1 MAEGR
6 NEPRSVHF
14 GDLSSTPAL
23 QKKILRLEDKTC
35 RVCFSFNP
43 LLFLGTGGEKEKELG
58 KMAKGTRERKNL
70 HHQFFTFDRE
80 EAFLGGN
87 ERRRGKIIRQ
97 SEKPNGRA
105 PGCAPPK
112 SWREPAAAREA
123 YNDNDND
130 DGFECK
136 SS

>member
-1 MAEGR
+1 MFA
-6 NEPRSVHF
+6 F
-14 GDLSSTPAL
+14 LLTLSSFPE
-23 QKKILRLEDKTC
+23 R
-35 RVCFSFNP
+35 
-43 LLFLGTGGEKEKELG
+43 GENEKELG
-58 KMAKGTRERKNL
+58 KMAKGTKERENL
-70 HHQFFTFDRE
+70 HHQFFLHSTE
-80 EAFLGGN
+80 KKLFLAATN
-87 ERRRGKIIRQ
+87 EGVFLQRTKERKIIRQ

-123 YNDNDND
+123 YNDYDND